1 MIEPLSKLTGLVYR
15 NVAKPALFCIPADT
29 VHVHM
34 VAAGSLAMEVAP
46 IRALTST
53 IFRYDNPL
61 LEQTLAGIELKTP
74 IGLAAGF
81 DYGAHLTQSLEALGF
96 GFQTVGTISNGA
108 YAGNKPPMLGRLPK
122 SQSLWVNKGFKNDG
136 AEAVQKKLA
145 DFTFTNPVGI
155 SVGAT
160 NKSYKNEEEQIN
172 EYLSAFLT
180 LDQNTNHAYWELN
193 ISCPNLAAGTNF
205 QDPDALQRLLHAVDA
220 LELDRPFFIKMP
232 IDITKEQLISLLIVI
247 EQSSAAGIIIGNL
260 TKKADPRQF
269 WLQERLK
276 YDHGGFSGR
285 PTRAK
290 STELIRT
297 AYHFTEGRLI
307 IIGCGGI
314 FDANDA
320 IAKLKAGASA
330 LQLITGM
337 ILCGP
342 QIVGQINLD
351 LTRYMKREGY
361 HHLSELVGVE

>member
-1 MIEPLSKLTGLVYR
+1 MIEPLSKLTGIVYR
-15 NVAKPALFCIPADT
+15 NIAKPALFCIPADT
-29 VHVHM
+29 VHENM
-34 VAAGSLAMEVAP
+34 VSAGSLAMNITP
-46 IRALTST
+46 IRALTSAVY
-53 IFRYDNPL
+53 RYDHPS
-61 LEQTLAGIELKTP
+61 LEQTLAGIPLKNP

-81 DYGAHLTQSLEALGF
+81 DYGANLTQALEPLGF
-96 GFQTVGTISNGA
+96 GFQTVGTITHGV

-136 AEAVQKKLA
+136 AETVQEKLA
-145 DFTFTNPVGI
+145 EMEFSHPIGI

-160 NKSYKNEEEQIN
+160 NRVYKNEEEQIN

-180 LDQNTNHAYWELN
+180 LDKNTNHAYWELN

-205 QDPDALQRLLHAVDA
+205 QDPDALKRLLTVVDA

-232 IDITKEQLISLLIVI
+232 IDITKEQLIALLIVI

-276 YDHGGFSGR
+276 YDHGGFSGK
-285 PTRAK
+285 PTRSK

-307 IIGCGGI
+307 IIGCGGV
-314 FDANDA
+314 FGVDDAV
-320 IAKLKAGASA
+320 AKLKAGASA

-342 QIVGQINLD
+342 QIVGQINFD
-351 LTRYMKREGY
+351 LARYLEREGY
-361 HHLSELVGVE
+361 HHITELIGVE